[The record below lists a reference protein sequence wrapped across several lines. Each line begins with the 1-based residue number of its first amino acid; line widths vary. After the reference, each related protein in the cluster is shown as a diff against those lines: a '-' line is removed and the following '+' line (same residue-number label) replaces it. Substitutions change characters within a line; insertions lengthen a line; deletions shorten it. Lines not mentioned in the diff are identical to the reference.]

1 MGPFLPFGKPIREI
15 QWKPSKL
22 VELLVLDSQPGWMT
36 APVTV
41 GLPMKICI
49 TGDRLEQQTTIG
61 LGGVNPFLNHV
72 CIQFKMMTTSIG
84 KFPM

>member
-15 QWKPSKL
+15 QWKSSTL

-49 TGDRLEQQTTIG
+49 TGHRLEQQTTIR
-61 LGGVNPFLNHV
+61 LGGVNPFLNRI
-72 CIQFKMMTTSIG
+72 CFQIKMMTTSIG
-84 KFPM
+84 NFTM